1 MSEIKQHIVRVNDQ
15 YLLKIHLTIKQSVS
29 FKSMTIEY
37 FAPGKQ
43 QEPEY
48 ILSTSEGSIRNNKVY
63 ITGQKNVIENCL
75 IPPKET
81 IDCLISFLD
90 GDTLLAFETIQ
101 IQTLSLPP
109 AIKHSEIEIASVK
122 TLNQKFESRMYD
134 FHQKLR
140 TNISDWRLQL
150 KVDNNII
157 VRVIKSGKE
166 TFAAFGK
173 TSDSL
178 LASDFVF
185 RLYPDIRQF
194 VIPREVFWSQSG
206 SMSVDSLFG
215 CFELVRADF
224 HSANVYYK
232 MMISNPVKVE
242 DFPKQKKNVD
252 LKQFTLPTGN
262 EFSSPTWR
270 MGANLPIWN
279 R

>member
-15 YLLKIHLTIKQSVS
+15 YLLKIHLSIRQSVP
-29 FKSMTIEY
+29 FKTMTVEY

-75 IPPKET
+75 IPPKEP

-90 GDTLLAFETIQ
+90 GDSLVAFETIQ

-109 AIKHSEIEIASVK
+109 SIKHSEIEIASIK
-122 TLNQKFESRMYD
+122 TLNQKFEKRMYD

-140 TNISDWRLQL
+140 ANVSDWRLQL
-150 KVDNNII
+150 KVDSNIV
-157 VRVIKSGKE
+157 VRVIKPGRE
-166 TFAAFGK
+166 TYAAFGRA
-173 TSDSL
+173 SENL

-185 RLYPDIRQF
+185 RLYPDMQQF
-194 VIPREVFWSQSG
+194 VIPKEVFWSQAD
-206 SMSVDSLFG
+206 SMSVDSLLG

-224 HSANVYYK
+224 HSADVYYK

-242 DFPKQKKNVD
+242 DFPKQRKSAD
-252 LKQFTLPTGN
+252 LTQFTLPSGD
-262 EFSSPTWR
+262 EFSSSNWR
-270 MGANLPIWN
+270 MGANLPIRN